1 MAKEVLKIEG
11 LSELKDAL
19 AELPKAT
26 STNVLKRALTK
37 AADPMQE
44 TAQRLAPVAT
54 GKLQRSITVGT
65 KLSRSQKSKYKK
77 INKVEIFVGPAP
89 LKSAVPQEF
98 GTVNH
103 RPQPFM
109 RPAFEQHWRS
119 SIELI
124 KKEIW
129 SEIEKARARLA
140 RKAARLIAKTKT

>member
-1 MAKEVLKIEG
+1 MAKEILKIEG
-11 LSELKDAL
+11 LSELKAAL

-26 STNVLKRALTK
+26 STNVLKRALTN

-44 TAQRLAPVAT
+44 TAQRLAPRAT

-65 KLSRSQKSKYKK
+65 KLSNSQKSKYKK

-89 LKSAVPQEF
+89 LKRSIMQEF

-109 RPAFEQHWRS
+109 RPAFEQHWRGA
-119 SIELI
+119 IELI
-124 KKEIW
+124 KKELW
-129 SEIEKARARLA
+129 TEIDKARARIA
-140 RKAARLIAKTKT
+140 RKAARLINKT